1 MKLRII
7 VKSDRA
13 LHQILSSS
21 TKRAERLKQACNSN
35 SITGKEYG
43 IPFPTEKLAF
53 KPVYRVPIKILS
65 FNFANGRIAS
75 EKITLE
81 SKRGKK
87 LDTDSEKDQ
96 ELVGEILLNSQWYGK
111 KATEQLKASLSIEQQ
126 TPGIVTF
133 DGILLNGNRRAACL
147 NSLFEDNGK
156 PQFKL
161 IDIVVLPQ
169 VGVDELLD
177 LENRLQLAKDFREKY
192 GPVNERIRLRYL
204 KEKRKFSMKQI
215 INSVRQNW
223 NEKEINKMIEE
234 INLIDEFLKAAKKPN
249 QYDEILK
256 KGVESFTGLIQAINQ
271 PAGIKNSTRA
281 KIEKQKRKL
290 IGFGLINHPKTTYHH
305 LRDYGKVLK
314 NPKACK
320 EFLDNSKIYKAKSV
334 SVVTNPKILAD
345 ELENLEF
352 SKGLVKSSN
361 ASPSVLAKAAYKK
374 MDDIAM
380 DRIQKGDKDLWNYI
394 TKIEKILDRI
404 NKKR

>member
-1 MKLRII
+1 MG
-7 VKSDRA
+7 
-13 LHQILSSS
+13 SS
-21 TKRAERLKQACNSN
+21 TKRAERLRQACNEN
-35 SITGKEYG
+35 SLTGKDYG

-53 KPVYRVPIKILS
+53 KPVYKVPIKILS
-65 FNFANGRIAS
+65 FNFENGRIAS

-81 SKRGKK
+81 SKRGNK
-87 LDTDSEKDQ
+87 LDDEDEKDQ

-111 KATEQLKASLSIEQQ
+111 KATEQLKASLAIEQQ
-126 TPGIVTF
+126 EPAIATW

-147 NSLFEDNGK
+147 NSLFKDNGK
-156 PQFKL
+156 PQYKL

-169 VGVDELLD
+169 VGVDDLLD

-215 INSVRQNW
+215 INSVRGNW
-223 NEKEINKMIEE
+223 SEKKINEMIEE
-234 INLIDEFLKAAKKPN
+234 INLIDEFLKTAKKPN

-256 KGVESFTGLIQAINQ
+256 KGVESFSGLILAINQ

-290 IGFGLINHPKTTYHH
+290 IGFGLINHPKTTFHH
-305 LRDYGKVLK
+305 LRDYASVLK

-320 EFLDNSKIYKAKSV
+320 EFLDNSKIYKAKSS

-345 ELENLEF
+345 ELENLDF
-352 SKGLVKSSN
+352 AKGLIKSSN
-361 ASPSVLAKAAYKK
+361 ASPSVLAKAAYSK
-374 MDDIAM
+374 MDNIAM
-380 DRIQKGDKDLWNYI
+380 DRIQKNDKDFKNYI
-394 TKIEKILDRI
+394 SKIDKILDRI
-404 NKKR
+404 NKKL